1 MATVMIR
8 LKRLG
13 TKKKPHNRV
22 VVINRQTAR
31 DGRTLEEVGYYDASK
46 NPPLLKMNVERIRYW
61 LSKGAES
68 SPTVKTLLKRY
79 AAAQAAG
86 SAGKA

>member
-1 MATVMIR
+1 MIR
-8 LKRLG
+8 LKRMG
-13 TKKKPHNRV
+13 TKHKPHNRV

-46 NPPLLKMNVERIRYW
+46 NPPLIKMDVERIQHW
-61 LSKGAES
+61 LSKGADT

-79 AAAQAAG
+79 IAA
-86 SAGKA
+86 SATTTTA